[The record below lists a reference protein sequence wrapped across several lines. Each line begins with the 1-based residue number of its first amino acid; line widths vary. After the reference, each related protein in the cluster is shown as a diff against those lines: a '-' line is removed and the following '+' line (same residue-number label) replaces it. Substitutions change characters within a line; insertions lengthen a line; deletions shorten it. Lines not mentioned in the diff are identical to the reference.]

1 MNRWADDP
9 LGQANAAT
17 FQQAL
22 QDLGWT
28 EGKNLRADYRWRG
41 EFISSSA
48 AELVKLAPDL
58 ILAAGSSNLAAVQ
71 QATRTI
77 LASFTTS
84 KRPHQRCAIWRTT
97 SPCQTPLARQHVVIE
112 PNAGAS
118 FRHDRRERRLAHLE
132 LVAEAL
138 PPMAQVSERS
148 CGNACWKNS
157 SPVKDWKYGS

>member
-1 MNRWADDP
+1 VRRREFITLLGGAVATWPLAVRAQQPDRVRRIGVFMNRWADDP

-41 EFISSSA
+41 ESISSSA

-77 LASFTTS
+77 PIVFTNVTDPVGSGFVASCELS
-84 KRPHQRCAIWRTT
+84 VGCP
-97 SPCQTPLARQHVVIE
+97 S
-112 PNAGAS
+112 GS
-118 FRHDRRERRLAHLE
+118 DR
-132 LVAEAL
+132 
-138 PPMAQVSERS
+138 
-148 CGNACWKNS
+148 
-157 SPVKDWKYGS
+157 GS